1 MAGRQVT
8 EKNICSVC
16 LEVFREPKVLPCCHT
31 FCLTC
36 LEKTVHGGVQKKG
49 EITCPQC
56 RKTHPIPAGGLTE
69 LLTDFIATYEVEVA
83 SLKSS
88 GSNKLGGKTLV
99 CGECEQPGPIQ
110 LYCRD
115 CHNYVCDE
123 CGLTLHKKLK
133 PYRGHKVVPIQEIS
147 AATLQPCQIHYCKV
161 HKAESLKLYCGTC
174 SKLICRDC
182 TLVEHRQHD
191 YTFVED
197 ARKQVDAE
205 MSSLQS
211 DVKQKLA
218 TFRQNLH
225 EIRKVEGSAT
235 GHAQVLKTDIN
246 AFFDKL
252 VCSIEARRKVVLEQ
266 AETDCQKDLK
276 QIWADKEFHEVTIS
290 HISSVLGLVEKAH
303 KCTSDSE
310 MILTALQSIH
320 QLKLL
325 HATEWDSVAFTSMVA
340 ATPKFIEGGKV
351 VIDAVGGVDHV
362 TAPSSEMQLL
372 DQTNT
377 ACVGSYVSFQIT
389 IKSSPTRILVDER
402 SGAPINLQHSASTD
416 LKASVHYGRSL
427 KQLDE
432 ACIHVNSY
440 DNYFHDGTSYG
451 FSPTQPKSPDGTY
464 EVRIRPIVCGGKH
477 IITFRFGYS
486 VLKHTFTVTGEPQH
500 GARVKK
506 GPDWKPKGGLL
517 LPISEES
524 KIDIGTIIC
533 YQNMGRGSRYLLS
546 GMAMGG
552 YDAPISEKDMVTVRE
567 TSGTTRQY
575 KWGKDGEYEIELCAA
590 P

>member
-1 MAGRQVT
+1 MTA
-8 EKNICSVC
+8 EKGTCTVC
-16 LEVFREPKVLPCCHT
+16 LEPFREPKVLPCCHT

-36 LEKTVHGGVQKKG
+36 LEKTAHGVVQKKG
-49 EITCPQC
+49 EIMCPQC

-69 LLTDFIATYEVEVA
+69 LLTDFIATYEVEVT

-88 GSNKLGGKTLV
+88 SSNKGGVKTLI
-99 CGECEQPGPIQ
+99 CGECEQPGLIQ
-110 LYCRD
+110 LYCSD
-115 CHNYVCDE
+115 CRNYVCDE
-123 CGLTLHKKLK
+123 CGLTLHQKLK
-133 PYRGHKVVPIQEIS
+133 AYRGHKVVSIHEIN
-147 AATLQPCQIHYCKV
+147 AVTLQPCQIHYCKV

-191 YTFVED
+191 YSFIED

-218 TFRQNLH
+218 TFRRNLR
-225 EIRKVEGSAT
+225 EIRKVEESAA
-235 GHAQVLKTDIN
+235 GHAQVLKADIN
-246 AFFDKL
+246 VFFDKL

-266 AETDCQKDLK
+266 AETVCQKDLK
-276 QIWADKEFHEVTIS
+276 QIWADNMFHEMTIS
-290 HISSVLGLVEKAH
+290 HISSVFDLVQKAR
-303 KCTSDSE
+303 KCTSNSE

-325 HATEWDSVAFTSMVA
+325 HETEWDSDAFTSMVS
-340 ATPKFIEGGKV
+340 ATPKFIEGEKV

-362 TAPSSEMQLL
+362 AAPSTEMQFLR
-372 DQTNT
+372 QTNT
-377 ACVGSYVSFQIT
+377 ACLGSYYVST
-389 IKSSPTRILVDER
+389 IKSSPTQILVDER

-416 LKASVHYGRSL
+416 LRASVHYGRSL

-440 DNYFHDGTSYG
+440 DVFRYGTSYG
-451 FSPTQPKSPDGTY
+451 IFHTQPKSGTH
-464 EVRIRPIVCGGKH
+464 EVRIGPIVCGGKH

-533 YQNMGRGSRYLLS
+533 YQNMGRGSRHLLS

-552 YDAPISEKDMVTVRE
+552 YNAHISEKDMVTVRE